1 MKDFNWSIAYK
12 IVLCTW
18 RRLDISLVKT
28 WKTAEAQ
35 RPQHLICSSSK
46 PAAWRRVGSGQA
58 TFEGVAS
65 PLVHA
70 KLQLEGVVGYEG
82 VQGCG
87 EEAVGED
94 FTIRPHKQRLG

>member
-1 MKDFNWSIAYK
+1 M
-12 IVLCTW
+12 
-18 RRLDISLVKT
+18 
-28 WKTAEAQ
+28 
-35 RPQHLICSSSK
+35 
-46 PAAWRRVGSGQA
+46 GSGQA